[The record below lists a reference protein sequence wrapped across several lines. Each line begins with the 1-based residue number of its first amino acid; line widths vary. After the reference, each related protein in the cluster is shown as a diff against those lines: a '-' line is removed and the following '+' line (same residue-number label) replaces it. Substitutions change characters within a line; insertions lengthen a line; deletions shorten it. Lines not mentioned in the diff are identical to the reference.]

1 MNLESLNGLVAI
13 LPTPFTDDGKI
24 DENSLKRLVRA
35 AIEKQLDGVVVL
47 GSNAEFPY
55 LRFEEKIQVMEIAA
69 SAANK
74 EIPVIGTASAWST
87 DQAIDLAKEAKAA
100 GCDALMAALPVYFNL
115 DLKSV
120 VHHFKSLTKAMD
132 LPVYYYHFPDVTG
145 LKIRPKDL
153 ARIAEIDGII
163 GTKLTVMNRPFLK
176 KTIEATR
183 PYDWKVFT
191 GASLLLYDCLAFGGA
206 GVFCPIPLVGT
217 EDVKMLWDAFSAGDH
232 IKAKQIQKKLLKT
245 IPLFTGSSLP
255 PAILSL
261 GFQFMVRLP
270 FLLGNR
276 PFGTHGLLKE
286 VLRAQG
292 YLANNKVRRPN
303 IEVTQAEQKLVE
315 KTLVSF
321 GWL

>member
-1 MNLESLNGLVAI
+1 MNVDGLNGLVAI

-24 DENSLKRLVRA
+24 DENGLTQLVSA
-35 AIEKQLDGVVVL
+35 TIEKQLDGVVVL

-69 SAANK
+69 SAANG

-115 DLKSV
+115 DLKNV
-120 VHHFKSLTKAMD
+120 VRHFKSLTKATD

-145 LKIRPKDL
+145 LNIRPKDL
-153 ARIAEIDGII
+153 ARIAEIDGIV

-191 GASLLLYDCLAFGGA
+191 GTSLLLYGC
-206 GVFCPIPLVGT
+206 LVGT
-217 EDVKMLWDAFSAGDH
+217 EDVRLLWDAFSSGDH
-232 IKAKQIQKKLLKT
+232 KQAKQIQKKLLKT

-255 PAILSL
+255 PALLSL
-261 GFQFMVRLP
+261 GFRFMVRLP
-270 FLLGNR
+270 FLLRNR
-276 PFGTHGLLKE
+276 PVGTHGLLKE
-286 VLRAQG
+286 TLRAQG
-292 YLANNKVRRPN
+292 YLATNKVRRPH
-303 IEVTQAEQKLVE
+303 IEASPAEQKLVE
-315 KTLVSF
+315 KTLASL

>member
-1 MNLESLNGLVAI
+1 MNVDNLNGLVAI
-13 LPTPFTDDGKI
+13 LPTPFTDDNKI
-24 DENSLKRLVRA
+24 DENGLKRLVRA

-69 SAANK
+69 SASNG

-87 DQAIDLAKEAKAA
+87 DQAIDLAKEAKTA

-115 DLKSV
+115 DLKNV
-120 VHHFKSLTKAMD
+120 VDHFKSLAKATD

-163 GTKLTVMNRPFLK
+163 GAKLTVINRPFLK
-176 KTIEATR
+176 KAIESTR
-183 PYDWKVFT
+183 PYGWKVFT
-191 GASLLLYDCLAFGGA
+191 GTSLLLYDCLAFGGA

-217 EDVKMLWDAFSAGDH
+217 GDVRMLWDAFSSGDH
-232 IKAKQIQKKLLKT
+232 KKAKQIQKKLLKT
-245 IPLFTGSSLP
+245 IPLFTGASLP

-270 FLLGNR
+270 FLSGKR
-276 PFGTHGLLKE
+276 PVATHGLLKE
-286 VLRAQG
+286 ALRLQG
-292 YLANNKVRRPN
+292 YLATSKVRRPN
-303 IEVTQAEQKLVE
+303 IEVSQAEQTLVE
-315 KTLVSF
+315 KTLASL

>member
-1 MNLESLNGLVAI
+1 MNVAGLNGLVAI

-24 DENSLKRLVRA
+24 DENGLKRLVRA
-35 AIEKQLDGVVVL
+35 AIDRQLDGVAVL

-55 LRFEEKIQVMEIAA
+55 LRFEEKIQVMEIAV
-69 SAANK
+69 SAANG

-87 DQAIDLAKEAKAA
+87 EQAIDLAKEAKAA

-120 VHHFKSLTKAMD
+120 VHHFKSLAKATD

-183 PYDWKVFT
+183 RYDWKVFT
-191 GASLLLYDCLAFGGA
+191 GASLLLYDCLEFGGA

-217 EDVKMLWDAFSAGDH
+217 EDVRMLWDAFSSGDH
-232 IKAKQIQKKLLKT
+232 TKAKQIQKKLLKT

-255 PAILSL
+255 PAILAL
-261 GFQFMVRLP
+261 GFQVMVRLS
-270 FLLGNR
+270 FLSGNR
-276 PFGTHGLLKE
+276 PFATHGLLKE
-286 VLRAQG
+286 TLRAQG

-303 IEVTQAEQKLVE
+303 LEVSETEQKLVE
-315 KTLVSF
+315 KTLASL